1 VQCAG
6 QLQFDWL
13 VSRRLAGAR
22 SRRLPATRPGAT
34 ASASIR
40 ARADAGAASGA
51 LCLSIAGISVAVTSG
66 DPDLHLRFPGNLTRF
81 SAPTSAPDVRIEAA
95 WRDLTAECDGTLV
108 FDSGGT
114 WRLYATSDSYLF
126 QFFAASLGTVP
137 YQVARFDRDFRS
149 GQVFLHRPFFG
160 RRRMV
165 NPLQYPLDELLI
177 VHMLSRGKG
186 VEVHACGLVEAGN
199 GYLFAGHSG
208 AGKTT
213 MARLWEREPGITV
226 LSDDRIVLRQIDGR
240 FWMYGTPWHGEAGLA
255 QSARAPLTQ
264 VFLLRHAAMNAV
276 LPISGAEATA
286 RLFSCTFPTFHD
298 RGGLE
303 FTVGCCEGL
312 VRTMPCAELGFV
324 PDDRIVGV
332 VRRHA
337 SGTLAPPTPGPVA

>member
-1 VQCAG
+1 MQYSG
-6 QLQFDWL
+6 ELQFDCL

-22 SRRLPATRPGAT
+22 PRRLPATRPDAT
-34 ASASIR
+34 ASASFR
-40 ARADAGAASGA
+40 ARADARAVSDP
-51 LCLSIAGISVAVTSG
+51 LCLSIAGISVAVTSV
-66 DPDLHLRFPGNLTRF
+66 DPGLRLRFHGDMKRF
-81 SAPTSAPDVRIEAA
+81 SAPTSAPDVRVEAA
-95 WRDLTAECDGTLV
+95 WRDLTADCDGTLV

-114 WRLYATSDSYLF
+114 WRLYATGDSYLF
-126 QFFAASLGTVP
+126 QFFASSLGTVP
-137 YQVARFDRDFRS
+137 YQVARFDRDFRF

-160 RRRMV
+160 RRRIV

-177 VHMLSRGKG
+177 VHMLSRGRG

-213 MARLWEREPGITV
+213 MARLWERDPGITV

-255 QSARAPLTQ
+255 RSARAPLAQ
-264 VFLLRHAAMNAV
+264 VFLLRHAAANAV
-276 LPISGAEATA
+276 LPISGVEATA

-298 RGGLE
+298 RVGLA
-303 FTVGCCEGL
+303 FTVGCCEEL
-312 VRTMPCAELGFV
+312 VRTVPCAELGFV
-324 PDDRIVGV
+324 PDDRIVGL

-337 SGTLAPPTPGPVA
+337 SGTIAPPPPGSIA